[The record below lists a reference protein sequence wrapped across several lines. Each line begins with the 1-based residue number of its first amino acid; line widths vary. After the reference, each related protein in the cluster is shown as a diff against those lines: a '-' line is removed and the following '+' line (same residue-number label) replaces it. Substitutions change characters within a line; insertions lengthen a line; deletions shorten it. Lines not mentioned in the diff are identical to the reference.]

1 MEVLHNLSVS
11 TVVSL
16 ALVMVAGPVAAYLSL
31 HNVVFVAAV
40 CIRSESHGLYRM
52 RQLSE
57 GAAVRLLSTTKLS
70 FLSQLSYTRVAAH
83 GFAVSDCALY
93 FGRNK
98 AHL

>member
-11 TVVSL
+11 TAVSL
-16 ALVMVAGPVAAYLSL
+16 ALVMVAGPAAYLSL